1 MRYIIFMTIFFLVGC
16 ETLNEMGSDLSRAN
30 EKSKLTDEQAK
41 SILPDKCKDLFF
53 DPSSNSYQS
62 TSSMFWFKTVFALSV
77 NDDGAYSC
85 AWEDEGKITDGYF
98 VSTPSWQQVEALA
111 LTKCDEKKGIY
122 SGNPKAPCRVFARN
136 KNIIWNAN
144 IESTFK

>member
-53 DPSSNSYQS
+53 DPSSNS
-62 TSSMFWFKTVFALSV
+62 
-77 NDDGAYSC
+77 
-85 AWEDEGKITDGYF
+85 
-98 VSTPSWQQVEALA
+98 
-111 LTKCDEKKGIY
+111 
-122 SGNPKAPCRVFARN
+122 
-136 KNIIWNAN
+136 
-144 IESTFK
+144 